1 MYFISICM
9 GILQF
14 FIMSYVL
21 FTEVNKTSPA
31 AFLWGTLMI
40 MFGLPHLVTS
50 IFEDM
55 PYPDYIIS
63 EASLFV
69 VLFCVFYILVRSQKH
84 CEFIG
89 LQDRDKLV
97 LYPDEMIGS
106 YFELVCFFCFLFSII
121 NVIVFGIESQGG
133 LLNTSWAGGREAEIG
148 YISFLGVEE
157 RVVFA
162 FSGLSLY
169 FYLLKKKI
177 KVGVVLLL
185 FLFLVIVTRNR
196 VEILPVLIF
205 FTTIFLIKIKKIKL
219 KHIIMAALIAASVIY
234 IVYGIRALRYLG
246 TLENIIDGFSWS
258 YLNDMIKTF
267 IVSQNGELGLR
278 QFFYFFISEDNK
290 FEGFNQGYT
299 YIRMLLVF
307 LPSRWSFGIKPESF
321 DLYMGN
327 AVGMAAGGSMHP
339 TLFGDCFGNL
349 YWFGVLLG
357 GFWAFFANR
366 VDSLI
371 TSQKNKFFKI
381 MIFFLAA
388 YTFVVSGRGSVYNG
402 FEKLAWGVVIL
413 FLFKIVWENFC
424 KKTSET

>member
-1 MYFISICM
+1 
-9 GILQF
+9 
-14 FIMSYVL
+14 
-21 FTEVNKTSPA
+21 
-31 AFLWGTLMI
+31 
-40 MFGLPHLVTS
+40 
-50 IFEDM
+50 
-55 PYPDYIIS
+55 
-63 EASLFV
+63 
-69 VLFCVFYILVRSQKH
+69 
-84 CEFIG
+84 
-89 LQDRDKLV
+89 
-97 LYPDEMIGS
+97 
-106 YFELVCFFCFLFSII
+106 
-121 NVIVFGIESQGG
+121 
-133 LLNTSWAGGREAEIG
+133 
-148 YISFLGVEE
+148 
-157 RVVFA
+157 
-162 FSGLSLY
+162 
-169 FYLLKKKI
+169 
-177 KVGVVLLL
+177 
-185 FLFLVIVTRNR
+185 
-196 VEILPVLIF
+196 
-205 FTTIFLIKIKKIKL
+205 
-219 KHIIMAALIAASVIY
+219 MAALIAASVIY